1 MRRRQ
6 GFATVSGT
14 RLYYEASGRGAA
26 LVFVHGFTLDSRMW
40 NDQCEVFAQDYQV
53 LRYDMRGFGQ
63 SDLPTASFAHAD
75 DLKALLD
82 HLGIAEAAILGLSM
96 GGEMAINFALAY
108 PESTRALIVAD
119 TALGGYARSPEFIA
133 SLEPIY
139 AAARAASIEAAKE
152 LWLAQPLFTLAHQQP
167 AVAARLR
174 HMVDDYAGWHLI
186 AEARG
191 QGLDPPAARRLDEI
205 TAPTLIIVGEHDL
218 PDFQAIA
225 DLLERDIP
233 HSQKVVTQSVG
244 HMTSMEDPR
253 RFSDIALR
261 FLAEQ

>member
-1 MRRRQ
+1 MQRRP
-6 GFATVSGT
+6 GFATVNGA
-14 RLYYEASGRGAA
+14 RLYYEVSGTGAA
-26 LVFVHGFTLDSRMW
+26 LVLMHGFTLDSRMW
-40 NDQCEVFAQDYQV
+40 DDQFEVFAQYYQV
-53 LRYDMRGFGQ
+53 LRYDMHGFGQ
-63 SDLPTASFAHAD
+63 SDLSSGSFAHAD

-82 HLGIAEAAILGLSM
+82 DLEIAEAAILGLSM

-108 PESTRALIVAD
+108 PESTRALIVAG
-119 TALGGYARSPEFIA
+119 TALGGYERSPAFIA
-133 SLEPIY
+133 SLAPMG
-139 AAARAASIEAAKE
+139 AAARDARIQAAKE
-152 LWLAQPLFTLAHQQP
+152 LWLAHPLFTLAHQQP

-191 QGLDPPAARRLDEI
+191 HALDPPAAQRLGEI
-205 TAPTLIIVGEHDL
+205 TAPTLVIVGEHDL

-225 DLLERDIP
+225 TLLERQIP
-233 HSQKVVTQSVG
+233 HSQKVVMQGVG

-253 RFSDIALR
+253 RFSDIVLR